1 MEEQVINTLA
11 NCVLLTLLFS
21 EAGSDYVG
29 IVNEQLIF
37 GIGDTSVCHTIS
49 IKSDDICE
57 LDSIETFFSTIEYS
71 SGEMPIIITQNCTEV
86 VIDDATEP
94 ECGKCQ
100 YFVNESA
107 Q

>member
-1 MEEQVINTLA
+1 M
-11 NCVLLTLLFS
+11 S
-21 EAGSDYVG
+21 GSDYVG
-29 IVNEQLIF
+29 IVDEPLIF
-37 GIGDTSVCHTIS
+37 EIGDTSVCHTIS

-57 LDSIETFFSTIEYS
+57 LDSIENFFSTIEYG

-100 YFVNESA
+100 YIVNESA